1 MWFTLLLGALS
12 GAGLMYF
19 LDPRAGAKRRA
30 LLKDQAEKLKNTATD
45 QADDLSHYAVDK
57 SRGVVHEAASKLRTE
72 EVSDET
78 LVARVRS
85 AIGRYSSHPGS
96 IVVNSSEGHVTLTG
110 HILANEVQALLAA
123 VKSVPGVKDV
133 ENQMQAHVQRTKE
146 SNVQGGNTP
155 ASHS

>member
-19 LDPRAGAKRRA
+19 LDPLTGAKRRA
-30 LLKDQAEKLKNTATD
+30 QLKDQAEKLKNTATD

-57 SRGVVHEAASKLRTE
+57 TREVVHEAASKLATE

-78 LVARVRS
+78 IVSQVRS
-85 AIGRYSSHPGS
+85 GIGRYSSHPGS
-96 IVVNSSEGHVTLTG
+96 IEVHSNDGHVTLTG

-123 VKSVPGVKDV
+123 VKSVPGVKNV
-133 ENQMQAHVQRTKE
+133 ENQMQAHVQRAKE
-146 SNVQGGNTP
+146 ANVEGGNTTP
-155 ASHS
+155 SQH